1 MGEKGWNGCRSSCR
15 GTSLRGRF
23 PHGSGNGDDSRR
35 DMRQT
40 HCAAKPNAARCDGR
54 CSALRWTMHCTTSF
68 HPNHSHEERRTQ
80 QPNPTA
86 AHRSAKTTPLPPVHT
101 LGTLSLIPQKHLLCQ
116 LLGSARQ
123 TVKRNTRNSKTGR
136 SEPRDRT
143 MKDVRQDGAAQR
155 PKKER
160 RARGRSEPR
169 GRTKKDGRQDGACQK
184 AEKRKTGKRTER
196 AKRTNE
202 KLRMRSGN
210 TNGRLC
216 CACHWNIILCKSAL
230 ESGTRKLLHQ

>member
-15 GTSLRGRF
+15 ETSLRGRF

-40 HCAAKPNAARCDGR
+40 HCAAKPNAARCDER

-68 HPNHSHEERRTQ
+68 HPSHSHEARRTQ

-86 AHRSAKTTPLPPVHT
+86 AHRSAKTTPLLPVHT
-101 LGTLSLIPQKHLLCQ
+101 IGTLSLIPQKHLLCR
-116 LLGSARQ
+116 LLGTARQ

-136 SEPRDRT
+136 SESRGRT
-143 MKDVRQDGAAQR
+143 MKDVRQDGA
-155 PKKER
+155 
-160 RARGRSEPR
+160 G
-169 GRTKKDGRQDGACQK
+169 QK

-202 KLRMRSGN
+202 ERWATGRSVPKGRKKKDGQEDGASQEDERKAADEVRKHEWQALLRLPLEYHTMQVRS
-210 TNGRLC
+210 
-216 CACHWNIILCKSAL
+216 
-230 ESGTRKLLHQ
+230 

>member
-1 MGEKGWNGCRSSCR
+1 
-15 GTSLRGRF
+15 
-23 PHGSGNGDDSRR
+23 
-35 DMRQT
+35 MRQT
-40 HCAAKPNAARCDGR
+40 HCAAKPNAARCDER

-68 HPNHSHEERRTQ
+68 HPNHSHEARRTQ

-86 AHRSAKTTPLPPVHT
+86 AHRSAKTTPLLPVHT
-101 LGTLSLIPQKHLLCQ
+101 LGTLPLILQKHLLCR
-116 LLGSARQ
+116 LLGTDRQ
-123 TVKRNTRNSKTGR
+123 AVKRNTRNSKTGR
-136 SEPRDRT
+136 SEPRGRT
-143 MKDVRQDGAAQR
+143 MKDVRQDGA
-155 PKKER
+155 
-160 RARGRSEPR
+160 G
-169 GRTKKDGRQDGACQK
+169 QK

>member
-1 MGEKGWNGCRSSCR
+1 MDAEAVVGEQACAVDFLMEA
-15 GTSLRGRF
+15 GTAMIAGGTCDKRTALQSQTQRAAM
-23 PHGSGNGDDSRR
+23 DD
-35 DMRQT
+35 
-40 HCAAKPNAARCDGR
+40 AVRCDGR
-54 CSALRWTMHCTTSF
+54 CTALRWTMHCTTSF
-68 HPNHSHEERRTQ
+68 HPNHSHEARRTQ

-101 LGTLSLIPQKHLLCQ
+101 LGTLSLIPQKHLLCR
-116 LLGSARQ
+116 LLGTARQ
-123 TVKRNTRNSKTGR
+123 TVKRNTRNSRTGR
-136 SEPRDRT
+136 SEPRGRT
-143 MKDVRQDGAAQR
+143 MKDVRQDGA
-155 PKKER
+155 
-160 RARGRSEPR
+160 G
-169 GRTKKDGRQDGACQK
+169 QK

>member
-1 MGEKGWNGCRSSCR
+1 MGEKGWNECRSSCR

-68 HPNHSHEERRTQ
+68 HPNHSHEARRTQ

-101 LGTLSLIPQKHLLCQ
+101 LGTLSLIPQKHLLCR
-116 LLGSARQ
+116 LLGTDRQ
-123 TVKRNTRNSKTGR
+123 AVKRNTRNSKTGR
-136 SEPRDRT
+136 SEPRGRT
-143 MKDVRQDGAAQR
+143 MKDVRQDGA
-155 PKKER
+155 
-160 RARGRSEPR
+160 G
-169 GRTKKDGRQDGACQK
+169 QK

>member
-68 HPNHSHEERRTQ
+68 HPNHSHEARSTQ

-86 AHRSAKTTPLPPVHT
+86 PHRPAKATPLPPVHT
-101 LGTLSLIPQKHLLCQ
+101 IGTLPLIPQKHLLCR
-116 LLGSARQ
+116 LLGTDRQ
-123 TVKRNTRNSKTGR
+123 AVKRNTRNSKTGR
-136 SEPRDRT
+136 SESRGRT
-143 MKDVRQDGAAQR
+143 MKDVRQDGAGQEA
-155 PKKER
+155 ER
-160 RARGRSEPR
+160 IAADEVRKHEWQALLRLPLEYHTMQVRS
-169 GRTKKDGRQDGACQK
+169 
-184 AEKRKTGKRTER
+184 
-196 AKRTNE
+196 
-202 KLRMRSGN
+202 
-210 TNGRLC
+210 
-216 CACHWNIILCKSAL
+216 
-230 ESGTRKLLHQ
+230 